1 MPCTLRWMAPRSST
15 AASSAKHSEA
25 RCWSGH
31 ARSCLLTWWVGRGF
45 GTLQGSLL
53 MAQSVWCHFGT
64 LQGSLLMA
72 QSVWCHFGTLQGSL
86 LMAQS
91 VWCHFGTLQGSL
103 LMAQSVWCHFGT
115 LQGSLLMAQ
124 SVWCHFGI
132 LQGSLLMAQSV
143 WYHFWSIVIL
153 HWAIPAPHLYYEC
166 HRSRQDFKDATV
178 LCHGQTGPCSQWWYI
193 SKLNHRN
200 QIQLN

>member
-1 MPCTLRWMAPRSST
+1 MPSTSCPGSWMPCTLRWMAPRSST

-91 VWCHFGTLQGSL
+91 VWCHF
-103 LMAQSVWCHFGT
+103 
-115 LQGSLLMAQ
+115 
-124 SVWCHFGI
+124 
-132 LQGSLLMAQSV
+132 
-143 WYHFWSIVIL
+143 WSIVIL